1 MLLKILNKTSILIV
15 LAKEVLQKCDTFFCL
30 YQKKYYLCPMKKLVI
45 ISLILSLI
53 TTGILFWWDMIEIT
67 PKNWGALP
75 VFYIALTIGYWF
87 FGGIIGILTGLFDPI
102 PDEEVK
108 EPKEWKHRSYP
119 TFYQSDSEDKKKD
132 DDSGNF
138 VTSAAIGYIT
148 DNPLIGGAIGGSMS
162 GGILGS
168 SLDGDLFN

>member
-1 MLLKILNKTSILIV
+1 
-15 LAKEVLQKCDTFFCL
+15 
-30 YQKKYYLCPMKKLVI
+30 MKKLVI
-45 ISLILSLI
+45 ISLMLSLV
-53 TTGILFWWDMIEIT
+53 TTGVLFWLGIIEIT

-87 FGGIIGILTGLFDPI
+87 FGGMFGILTGLFDPI
-102 PDEEVK
+102 PEEKTEKK
-108 EPKEWKHRSYP
+108 EKEWVSRSYL
-119 TFYQSDSEDKKKD
+119 TSYKSDSKDKKKD

>member
-1 MLLKILNKTSILIV
+1 M
-15 LAKEVLQKCDTFFCL
+15 
-30 YQKKYYLCPMKKLVI
+30 
-45 ISLILSLI
+45 LSLI

-87 FGGIIGILTGLFDPI
+87 FGGMFGILTGIFDPI
-102 PDEEVK
+102 PEEKKGK
-108 EPKEWKHRSYP
+108 EPKEWKSRSYP
-119 TFYQSDSEDKKKD
+119 ILYESNPEDRKKD
-132 DDSGNF
+132 DESGNF

-162 GGILGS
+162 GGLLGS